1 MRICFSF
8 RRMSACKFLIYED
21 FFPCV
26 PVYVDAGTGTL
37 HLSLYVSIWSSHGR
51 STRYS
56 HMYAWRFTDLF
67 NDWPISF
74 FFFYL
79 IWRPACFQTFSR
91 RRIFQTAG
99 VTSDISRHLL
109 FNVSWSAENGA
120 EVRLPYDL
128 YMSTTV
134 RWINNAD
141 GLTRPELAETFENIF
156 KNGNGNVIASMRDGT
171 ASICNMDGDARLESV
186 YGLYS
191 VRSYEQD
198 FVLRRL
204 GSPLI
209 QTDLISDKS

>member
-1 MRICFSF
+1 
-8 RRMSACKFLIYED
+8 
-21 FFPCV
+21 
-26 PVYVDAGTGTL
+26 
-37 HLSLYVSIWSSHGR
+37 
-51 STRYS
+51 
-56 HMYAWRFTDLF
+56 
-67 NDWPISF
+67 
-74 FFFYL
+74 
-79 IWRPACFQTFSR
+79 
-91 RRIFQTAG
+91 
-99 VTSDISRHLL
+99 
-109 FNVSWSAENGA
+109 
-120 EVRLPYDL
+120 
-128 YMSTTV
+128 MSTTV